1 MGHCARDLKATDPDG
16 TVNVAS
22 LSPLRIFALRAQCVS
37 WVSSEMK
44 VYCVNPSDISFLKI
58 FIRV

>member
-22 LSPLRIFALRAQCVS
+22 LSPLGIFALRA
-37 WVSSEMK
+37 
-44 VYCVNPSDISFLKI
+44 
-58 FIRV
+58 